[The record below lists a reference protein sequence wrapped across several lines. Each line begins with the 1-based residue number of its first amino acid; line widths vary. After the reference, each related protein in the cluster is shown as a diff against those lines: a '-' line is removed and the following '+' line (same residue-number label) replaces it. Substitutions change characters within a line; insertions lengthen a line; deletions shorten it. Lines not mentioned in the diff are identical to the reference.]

1 MIETEMVSCLTLRT
15 LMACRERRRIE
26 IGEMGARANALEQ
39 NNSYL
44 KGLLD
49 TRDQE
54 KQRLAM

>member
-1 MIETEMVSCLTLRT
+1 MACGLTLRT
-15 LMACRERRRIE
+15 PVACRERRRIKM
-26 IGEMGARANALEQ
+26 GAMGARAEELEQ

-54 KQRLAM
+54 KQLLAM

>member
-1 MIETEMVSCLTLRT
+1 
-15 LMACRERRRIE
+15 MACRERRRIE
-26 IGEMGARANALEQ
+26 IGEMGARANELEQ